1 MVDSGNILEQS
12 FRYAKEGLEGKWETW
27 LLLIISC
34 IIFPLFLGY
43 MVRIYRGAGTSPQ
56 LDNWGAM
63 FSDGI
68 KLLLVALCYALPV
81 LILEVVLFASP
92 GLVKT
97 SPADPGALSGLIIA
111 VLIGSIILV
120 SGAVLVWLITT
131 TAGIRFARTN
141 NFFEAFNFREIILH
155 IGRIGWMDYIVALVM
170 MLIVLC
176 IITIICLVIP
186 YVGLILLLVLLPFMG
201 LFSSRYITLLYDSVN
216 PE

>member
-12 FRYAKEGLEGKWETW
+12 FRYAKEGLGGKWETW
-27 LLLIISC
+27 LFLIISC
-34 IIFPLFLGY
+34 IIFPLFFGY
-43 MVRIYRGAGTSPQ
+43 MVRIYRGGDTSPQ
-56 LDNWGAM
+56 LDNWGEM
-63 FSDGI
+63 FSEGI
-68 KLLLVALCYALPV
+68 KLLLVVLCYALPV
-81 LILEVVLFASP
+81 LIFEFVLFASP

-120 SGAVLVWLITT
+120 SGAVLVWLLTT

-155 IGRIGWMDYIVALVM
+155 ISRIGWMDYIVALVM

-186 YVGLILLLVLLPFMG
+186 YVGLILLLALLPFMG

-216 PE
+216 P

>member
-12 FRYAKEGLEGKWETW
+12 FRYAKDGLEGKWKTW

-43 MVRIYRGAGTSPQ
+43 MLRIYRGAATSPQ
-56 LDNWGAM
+56 LDNWGGM

-81 LILEVVLFASP
+81 LIFEVVLFASP
-92 GLVKT
+92 GLVKA

-111 VLIGSIILV
+111 VIIGSIILV
-120 SGAVLVWLITT
+120 SGAVLVWLIST

-141 NFFEAFNFREIILH
+141 KFFEAFNFREIISH
-155 IGRIGWMDYIVALVM
+155 ISRIGWLDYIVTLVM

-186 YVGLILLLVLLPFMG
+186 YVSLILLLALLPFMG

-216 PE
+216 HE

>member
-43 MVRIYRGAGTSPQ
+43 MVRIYRGAGSSPQ
-56 LDNWGAM
+56 LDNWGGM
-63 FSDGI
+63 FTDGI

-81 LILEVVLFASP
+81 LVLEVVLFASP

-120 SGAVLVWLITT
+120 SGAVLGWLITT

-141 NFFEAFNFREIILH
+141 SLFEAFNFREIISH

-186 YVGLILLLVLLPFMG
+186 YVGLILLLALLPFMG

>member
-1 MVDSGNILEQS
+1 MVDSGKILEQS
-12 FRYAKEGLEGKWETW
+12 FRYAKEGLEGKWDTW

-43 MVRIYRGAGTSPQ
+43 MLRIYRGTDTSPQ
-56 LDNWGAM
+56 LDSWGGM

-68 KLLLVALCYALPV
+68 KLLLVVLCYALPV

-97 SPADPGALSGLIIA
+97 SMTDPSAILGLIIA
-111 VLIGSIILV
+111 VLIGSIALV

-131 TAGIRFARTN
+131 AAGVRFARTN
-141 NFFEAFNFREIILH
+141 NFTEAFNFREIISH
-155 IGRIGWMDYIVALVM
+155 IGRIGWMDYIVALLM
-170 MLIVLC
+170 MLIVLS
-176 IITIICLVIP
+176 IITIICLAIP
-186 YVGLILLLVLLPFMG
+186 YVGLILVLVMLPFMG
-201 LFSSRYITLLYDSVN
+201 LFSSRYITLLYDSAN

>member
-34 IIFPLFLGY
+34 IFFPLFLGY
-43 MVRIYRGAGTSPQ
+43 MLRIYRGAGTSPQ
-56 LDNWGAM
+56 LDNWGEM
-63 FSDGI
+63 FSDGV
-68 KLLLVALCYALPV
+68 KLLLVALCYVLPV

-92 GLVKT
+92 GFVKT
-97 SPADPGALSGLIIA
+97 SPADAGALSGLIIA

-141 NFFEAFNFREIILH
+141 NFFEAFNFREIISH
-155 IGRIGWMDYIVALVM
+155 IGRIGWMDYIVALIM

-186 YVGLILLLVLLPFMG
+186 YLGLILLLAMLPFMG